1 MLITKYKDT
10 VCNTLFFEI
19 FSVSKNVRFE
29 VGGKR
34 TVRKLEMRNEWSNN
48 KQAMTE
54 LPV

>member
-1 MLITKYKDT
+1 MLITKSKDT

-34 TVRKLEMRNEWSNN
+34 TDSEKAGDE
-48 KQAMTE
+48 K
-54 LPV
+54 